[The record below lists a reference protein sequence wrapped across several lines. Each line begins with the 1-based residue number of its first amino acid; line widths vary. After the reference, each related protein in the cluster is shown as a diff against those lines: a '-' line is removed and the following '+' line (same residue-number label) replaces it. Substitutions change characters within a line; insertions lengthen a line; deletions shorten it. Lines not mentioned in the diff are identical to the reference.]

1 MHRPLK
7 ELRLRSSLF
16 LNSRIIKDKNI
27 MSCALL
33 DKKKSVGVF
42 CVSPESKLKKAT
54 RGSAYDL
61 RASEEVVINP
71 REVVKIKT
79 GVFLSMGDNYYAQ
92 VSLRSSIGS
101 LGLCMPHGVGVIDSD
116 YHGEVIILLINLMDH
131 PISIGRFERV
141 ANLIFCK
148 KDSIE
153 LVEIESLDT
162 YLNIVS
168 SDNGRGSGGF
178 GSTGKA

>member
-1 MHRPLK
+1 
-7 ELRLRSSLF
+7 
-16 LNSRIIKDKNI
+16 

-33 DKKKSVGVF
+33 DKKKSVGIF
-42 CVSPESKLKKAT
+42 CVNPESKLKKAT

-71 REVVKIKT
+71 REVVKVRT

-101 LGLCMPHGVGVIDSD
+101 LGLCMPHGIGVIDSD
-116 YHGEVIILLINLMDH
+116 YHGEVIILVVNLMDH
-131 PISIGRFERV
+131 PIGIGRFERV

-148 KDSIE
+148 KDSVE
-153 LVEIESLDT
+153 LVEIESLDR
-162 YLNIVS
+162 YLDITAGNHGRS
-168 SDNGRGSGGF
+168 SDGF